1 MPAAQQS
8 GGILPTCLR
17 TCLFTCLPGWQPLR
31 SCPALSCPA
40 DDVDAPMLRFLF
52 VQAMQPYLRHMHA
65 WAFTAHVSARPAYR
79 LGKAG
84 LGWAR
89 RGGAVQSCLYTARI
103 HACLQCCR
111 ANLYGCPAPD
121 PSCLLVCRL

>member
-1 MPAAQQS
+1 MCLLRNRVEVSCQPA
-8 GGILPTCLR
+8 
-17 TCLFTCLPGWQPLR
+17 CLPACSLACLAGNP
-31 SCPALSCPA
+31 CGPALSCPA
-40 DDVDAPMLRFLF
+40 DDVDAAMLRFLF

-89 RGGAVQSCLYTARI
+89 RGGAVQRCLYTARM
-103 HACLQCCR
+103 HA
-111 ANLYGCPAPD
+111 
-121 PSCLLVCRL
+121 